1 MMNNKQ
7 QINRLRDNAEL
18 AWAAYGYFH
27 FANPNYDFNKD
38 EIDKERLKHFRD
50 IKRDELIKQNP
61 NTTDQE
67 LQNTYPTHSDIL
79 NIEHKY
85 FRDEKTGKLKDSFFD
100 DKLFGGDFSPTQAKR
115 FFDKYDM
122 LIHQP
127 NTHSGFSATL
137 FKDTKADSK
146 DSEYTL
152 AIRGTE
158 FNLEQIKDLINDYYI
173 GTNNDD
179 LDKVIEQYFD
189 MLIFY
194 EETLKPLMQEKGIT
208 KINVVG
214 HSLGGYLTQLF
225 ALSYSHI
232 INEVYTYNTSLE
244 SRSVA

>member
-1 MMNNKQ
+1 MSNKQ
-7 QINRLRDNAEL
+7 QIQKLRDNAEL
-18 AWAAYGYFH
+18 AMAAYGYFH
-27 FANPNYDFNKD
+27 FIGKKFKDKKD
-38 EIDKERLKHFRD
+38 EQGNLLTITHTGILDLTYKGCKVKDTGLIFD
-50 IKRDELIKQNP
+50 DELK
-61 NTTDQE
+61 
-67 LQNTYPTHSDIL
+67 
-79 NIEHKY
+79 
-85 FRDEKTGKLKDSFFD
+85 
-100 DKLFGGDFSPTQAKR
+100 GDFAPLQAQR
-115 FFDKYDM
+115 FFSRYDL

-127 NTHSGFSATL
+127 NTESGFSATL

-158 FNLEQIKDLINDYYI
+158 FKLEQIKDIINDYYI

-189 MLIFY
+189 MLLFY
-194 EETLKPLMQEKGIT
+194 EEIIKPLMQEKGVMR
-208 KINVVG
+208 INVVG

-244 SRSVA
+244 SKKAA